1 MLSRPNLGPTLVPL
15 HGPGERRPRPLER
28 EVTTVG
34 RARGCD
40 LVLEASDVSTIHCVV
55 FQAAD
60 GFHVRDCN
68 SRTGTR
74 INGNALRGSP
84 LLRDGDILHVGPF
97 SFELQ
102 IAAGLPEPFPPTPD
116 QVRHWQ
122 NSRRSLA
129 EHALRLR
136 RELRELKD
144 APIAAREVEL
154 QQETARLRDKS
165 RTCDRRLADLE
176 EADKE
181 LDGEREALRARVQD
195 VEKELAR
202 RLEEAEQQVRAQWQE
217 FQQRCQKQQALHPA
231 QVEQQVAGRSQGGE
245 SDAPS
250 VSETVLVEREQQLA
264 QRAEALLRERQEF
277 DAMKSQLENGR
288 AAAHGTFEKQ
298 LAALAQQEASV
309 QAQRAELTR
318 MMGEL
323 RQLQEELRRPHKAEL
338 QALADENER
347 LRQAVTDF
355 TTRLTEP
362 AEGAV
367 SAQELDDSRAETEL
381 LREALDERERQMA
394 ELQEQLALAVAV
406 APAADVGAEPLRAEN
421 KLLKQLLA
429 DKDAV
434 VEELRLMAAPK
445 PAKSANEL
453 ERYEAE
459 LHAFR
464 QQLEGDRAKLLT
476 EIEQLRTRNQELDE
490 ATRELEMEMSRERAE
505 LGRER
510 IRMERMRDE
519 LKTDMEK
526 MQREMSVRES
536 LAPVQ
541 RLRDEMAQKKPSG
554 ATPTDRARSLRGNQD
569 TPRG

>member
-74 INGNALRGSP
+74 INGNTLRGSP

-102 IAAGLPEPFPPTPD
+102 IAAGLPEPFPPNPD

-122 NSRRSLA
+122 NSRRYLA

-136 RELRELKD
+136 RELRDLKN
-144 APIAAREVEL
+144 APIVAQEVEL
-154 QQETARLRDKS
+154 QQETARLREKS

-181 LDGEREALRARVQD
+181 LEGEREALRARVQD

-217 FQQRCQKQQALHPA
+217 FQQRCQKEQALHLA
-231 QVEQQVAGRSQGGE
+231 QVKQHFADRSQRGE
-245 SDAPS
+245 MDAPS
-250 VSETVLVEREQQLA
+250 VPETVLVEREQQLA

-288 AAAHGTFEKQ
+288 AEAHGTFEKQ
-298 LAALAQQEASV
+298 RAALAQQEASV
-309 QAQRAELTR
+309 KAQRAELTR

-362 AEGAV
+362 ADGAV
-367 SAQELDDSRAETEL
+367 PAQELEDSRAETEL

-394 ELQEQLALAVAV
+394 ELQEQLALA
-406 APAADVGAEPLRAEN
+406 AAEPVPDAEAEPLRAEN
-421 KLLKQLLA
+421 ELLKQLLA

-476 EIEQLRTRNQELDE
+476 EIEQLRARNQELDE

-554 ATPTDRARSLRGNQD
+554 ATPTDRPRSLRGNHD